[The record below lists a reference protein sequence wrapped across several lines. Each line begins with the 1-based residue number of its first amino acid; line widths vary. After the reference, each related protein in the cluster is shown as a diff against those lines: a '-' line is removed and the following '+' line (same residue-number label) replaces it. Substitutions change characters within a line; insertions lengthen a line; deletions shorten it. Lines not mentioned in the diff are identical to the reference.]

1 MYDVSIAKLNAFVDS
16 KLGGW
21 QLKKQVEMCVTKVE
35 TDADDLGELKKN
47 INFFNCSFI
56 IGMIIN

>member
-1 MYDVSIAKLNAFVDS
+1 MSVAKLNAFVDS
-16 KLGGW
+16 KLGSW

-47 INFFNCSFI
+47 I
-56 IGMIIN
+56 